1 MMQEV
6 NEEIQPGNLNQN
18 MQENQN
24 DGDGANMEP
33 DVVDD
38 VVPHH
43 PDQPQDTI
51 SFNQSGSIANY
62 LRATGPDIHLSVED
76 ILAQI

>member
-43 PDQPQDTI
+43 PDQPQDNLLQPVRYH
-51 SFNQSGSIANY
+51 SK
-62 LRATGPDIHLSVED
+62 LSESHW
-76 ILAQI
+76 A